1 MKKQL
6 LFVGIL
12 AILSAATAVAQPVGG
27 MTNAKRI
34 KFAEEKMAQGD
45 LYNSLDWYEK
55 AFEDDNKNVTVIAR
69 IAQLNYKL
77 RDFKKAEQWFNRLL
91 TTDKKAE
98 FLDTRFF
105 FARCLK
111 MNGKYDDAATQFQ
124 KFIADYKGTDL
135 SLKKLAANELLG
147 AEMGREMKEDP
158 NVHIE
163 NAGTRVNSAFSEFSP
178 YPVSNDELYYGS
190 IRSDS
195 VIVLDDKKNDFYAQI
210 YSAKREEKGFADAK
224 PLANVN
230 TPGGHSGNMTVT
242 ADKTTMYYTRCQLN
256 NNVLKHCD
264 IFVTKRPSSTSDWG
278 ASEKITGVN
287 NEESTSK
294 QPAFGQMNGKSGLF
308 FASDRPGGQGGWDL
322 YFSEIMP
329 DGTFSSPQNLGDKV
343 NTVGNE
349 ETPFYKNGTLYFC
362 SDGQPTIGGYDIFST
377 KVVGAAAETPKNLGK
392 GINSRV
398 DDMYFTIADNDYQG
412 YVVSNR
418 PGGNS
423 LKSETCCDDIWTID
437 LPFTNE
443 VLVTSTDRD
452 SKVPLSK
459 VKVRLVEIGGGKKT
473 DTKNNP
479 MGNDVTFNML
489 PIDRKYKIVGSLDGY
504 YNDSTEISTAGF
516 KKPTNMTA
524 MLRLVKVPK
533 PPVDTLV
540 AKPIVKE
547 IKEYISFHNIY
558 WDFDKW
564 NVRSVSALTM
574 DSVVTILAAHTD
586 WVVEVG
592 SHTDALGSNGYNDE
606 LSDRRTKAAMD
617 YLTKK
622 GVQATQ
628 LVPTHFGEVNPVAPN
643 DMNGKD
649 NPTGRQANRRTEFRI
664 LKGGVIIKTIT
675 APGHSSTEP
684 KTGMQ
689 SVEEFGVKK
698 KREDV
703 AHVKWMSGNTHDFG
717 DLKKGTK
724 VSHTFEFVN
733 DGKMPLTIDFAA
745 GGCDCTKVDDYS
757 KKAVGPG
764 EKGFIKITFD
774 TTEKDLG
781 STKGDANFMANTDP
795 VVTEVKFTAVVK

>member
-1 MKKQL
+1 
-6 LFVGIL
+6 
-12 AILSAATAVAQPVGG
+12 
-27 MTNAKRI
+27 
-34 KFAEEKMAQGD
+34 
-45 LYNSLDWYEK
+45 
-55 AFEDDNKNVTVIAR
+55 
-69 IAQLNYKL
+69 
-77 RDFKKAEQWFNRLL
+77 
-91 TTDKKAE
+91 
-98 FLDTRFF
+98 
-105 FARCLK
+105 
-111 MNGKYDDAATQFQ
+111 
-124 KFIADYKGTDL
+124 
-135 SLKKLAANELLG
+135 
-147 AEMGREMKEDP
+147 
-158 NVHIE
+158 
-163 NAGTRVNSAFSEFSP
+163 
-178 YPVSNDELYYGS
+178 
-190 IRSDS
+190 
-195 VIVLDDKKNDFYAQI
+195 
-210 YSAKREEKGFADAK
+210 
-224 PLANVN
+224 
-230 TPGGHSGNMTVT
+230 
-242 ADKTTMYYTRCQLN
+242 
-256 NNVLKHCD
+256 
-264 IFVTKRPSSTSDWG
+264 
-278 ASEKITGVN
+278 
-287 NEESTSK
+287 
-294 QPAFGQMNGKSGLF
+294 
-308 FASDRPGGQGGWDL
+308 
-322 YFSEIMP
+322 
-329 DGTFSSPQNLGDKV
+329 
-343 NTVGNE
+343 
-349 ETPFYKNGTLYFC
+349 
-362 SDGQPTIGGYDIFST
+362 DIFSS

-418 PGGNS
+418 PGGYS

-452 SKVPLSK
+452 SKVSLNK
-459 VKVRLVEIGGGKKT
+459 VKVRLIEIGGGKKT
-473 DTKNNP
+473 DMKNNP

-524 MLRLVKVPK
+524 MLKLVKIPEIAQVKPKDPVP
-533 PPVDTLV
+533 PPP
-540 AKPIVKE
+540 PIKE

-558 WDFDKW
+558 WDFNKW
-564 NVRSVSALTM
+564 NVRPVSSLTM
-574 DSVVTILAAHTD
+574 DTVVNILAAHPD

-592 SHTDALGSNGYNDE
+592 SHTDALGSNDYNDV

-622 GVQATQ
+622 GTPSAQ
-628 LVPTHFGEVNPVAPN
+628 LVPTHFGEANPVAPN
-643 DMNGKD
+643 ADEKGKD

-675 APGHSSTEP
+675 AAPGHSSTEP

-745 GGCDCTKVDDYS
+745 GGCDCTKIDDYS

-764 EKGFIKITFD
+764 EKGFLKITFD

-781 STKGDANFMANTDP
+781 PTKGDANFMANTDP

>member
-12 AILSAATAVAQPVGG
+12 AILSVATAFAQPVGG

-34 KFAEEKMAQGD
+34 KFAEDKMAQGD
-45 LYNSLDWYEK
+45 LYNALDWYEK

-91 TTDKKAE
+91 TSDKKGE
-98 FLDTRFF
+98 FPDVRFL

-124 KFIADYKGTDL
+124 KFIADYKGTDAT
-135 SLKKLAANELLG
+135 LKKLAANELLG
-147 AEMGREMKEDP
+147 AEMGREMKDDP

-163 NAGTRVNSAFSEFSP
+163 NAGSRVNSAFSEFSP
-178 YPVSNDELYYGS
+178 FPISNDELYYGS

-210 YSAKREEKGFADAK
+210 YTAKREEKGFSEAK
-224 PLANVN
+224 PLGNVN
-230 TPGGHSGNMTVT
+230 ITGSHTGNMTVT
-242 ADKTTMYYTRCQLN
+242 SDKNTMYYTRCQLN

-264 IFVTKRPSSTSDWG
+264 IFVTKRPNAGGEWG
-278 ASEKITGVN
+278 VSEMVAGVN
-287 NEESTSK
+287 STESTSK
-294 QPAFGQMNGKSGLF
+294 QPAYGQMNGKNGLF

-322 YFSEIMP
+322 YFSEILP
-329 DGTFSSPQNLGDKV
+329 DGTFASAQNLGDKV
-343 NTVGNE
+343 NTVGDE
-349 ETPFYKNGTLYFC
+349 ETPFYKNGTLYFA
-362 SDGQPTIGGYDIFST
+362 SNGQPTIGGYDIFST

-412 YVVSNR
+412 YIVSNR

-452 SKVPLSK
+452 SKVPLNK
-459 VKVRLVEIGGGKKT
+459 VKVRLIEIGGSRKT
-473 DTKNNP
+473 DMKNNA

-489 PIDRKYKIVGSLDGY
+489 PIERKYKIVGSLDGY
-504 YNDSTEISTAGF
+504 YSDSTEITTAGL
-516 KKPTNMTA
+516 KKPTNLTA
-524 MLRLVKVPK
+524 MLKLIKI
-533 PPVDTLV
+533 PPPP
-540 AKPIVKE
+540 AKPTPPTETE
-547 IKEYISFHNIY
+547 IREPISFHNIY
-558 WDFDKW
+558 WDFDRW
-564 NVRSVSALTM
+564 NVRPVSALTM
-574 DSVVTILAAHTD
+574 DTVVNILSQHSD

-592 SHTDALGSNGYNDE
+592 SHTDALGSNDYNDG

-622 GVQATQ
+622 GVPANQ
-628 LVPTHFGEVNPVAPN
+628 LVPTHFGEANPTAPN
-643 DMNGKD
+643 NDNGKD
-649 NPTGRQANRRTEFRI
+649 NPVGRQANRRTEFRI
-664 LKGGVIIKTIT
+664 LKGGVIIKKIVTP
-675 APGHSSTEP
+675 AQSSVEP
-684 KTGMQ
+684 VKTGMQ
-689 SVEEFGVKK
+689 SVEEYGAKK

-703 AHVKWMSGNTHDFG
+703 AHVSWLGGNSHDFG
-717 DLKKGTK
+717 DLKKGAK
-724 VSHTFEFVN
+724 VSHTYEFIN

-757 KKAVGPG
+757 KKPVAPG

-774 TTEKDLG
+774 TTEKPLG
-781 STKGDANFMANTDP
+781 ATNGDANFMANTDP
-795 VVTEVKFTAVVK
+795 VVTQVKFIATIK